1 MNERIETILI
11 LIFGLL
17 VLVYLGVCVLDCIEN
32 LTEAFEAGYIA
43 AGLTPLGNRRG
54 CSLLWVNTT
63 QAEASPL
70 QPGYIRVA
78 GRVSHVDGDPAVQR
92 LECAVYG
99 QFNVRCK
106 EVRPRVFM
114 SWLEP
119 DAMGFVD
126 VPMWIA
132 RNWGLCDQYGN
143 LCNGGTPIRSSLGHK
158 LSKALQKDASMVL
171 RQ

>member
-1 MNERIETILI
+1 MNDRMETILF
-11 LIFGLL
+11 LIFCLL
-17 VLVYLGVCVLDCIEN
+17 VLVYLGACLLDTVEN
-32 LTEAFEAGYIA
+32 LREAGYLA
-43 AGLTPLGNRRG
+43 AGLTPLGNRRAG
-54 CSLLWVNTT
+54 SLLWVNTT
-63 QAEASPL
+63 QTEATTL
-70 QPGYIRVA
+70 QPGYVRVA
-78 GRVSHVDGDPAVQR
+78 GRISHVDGDPAVQR

-99 QFNVRCK
+99 QFSVRCK
-106 EVRPRVFM
+106 EVRPNVFM

-119 DAMGFVD
+119 DPMGFVD

-158 LSKALQKDASMVL
+158 LSKSLQKDASRVL

>member
-1 MNERIETILI
+1 MNSKIETIA
-11 LIFGLL
+11 L
-17 VLVYLGVCVLDCIEN
+17 VTFFTLVALYLGCCVIDCIEN
-32 LTEAFEAGYIA
+32 LAEAGYLA
-43 AGLTPLGNRRG
+43 AGLTPLGNRRAG
-54 CSLLWVNTT
+54 SLLWVNTT
-63 QAEASPL
+63 QTEVSPL
-70 QPGYIRVA
+70 QAGYIRVA
-78 GRVSHVDGDPAVQR
+78 GHVSHVDGDPAVQR
-92 LECAVYG
+92 LECSVYG

-106 EVRPRVFM
+106 EVRPRVYV

-158 LSKALQKDASMVL
+158 LSKSLQKDASMVL